1 MNNEDKT
8 SSSRREFLRNV
19 AGAGAM
25 AGLPGIRSA
34 GAAPATS
41 SGRVQTCYFSKHLQW
56 LDWEP
61 MAETAAELGFDGI
74 DVTVRDGGHVQP
86 ERVKDDLPK
95 VAKIV
100 RKAGLDIPMITAGI
114 EDTRSPHAEEII
126 RTAGELGIH
135 RYRWGW
141 FSWSDT
147 AKVPDMSNF
156 HAGIGKPSRTL
167 IDVPRRLDELKKR
180 VRELSEM
187 NQKFNV
193 CAMYHNHSG
202 PLVGASV
209 WDLWVLIKDFD
220 ARWVSS
226 NFDIGHATV
235 EGGLGGWVNST
246 RLMAPFIRGTAIK
259 DFKWAQSAKGA
270 WEPQWCP
277 LGEGMVN
284 FPAFFAMLKEANFT
298 GPVQLH
304 TEYPLGGIE
313 NGARTLTLDKA
324 TILAT
329 IRKDLATL
337 KGWMKEAQ
345 LA

>member
-1 MNNEDKT
+1 MAGFP
-8 SSSRREFLRNV
+8 RLRA
-19 AGAGAM
+19 AGA
-25 AGLPGIRSA
+25 
-34 GAAPATS
+34 PADKPP
-41 SGRVQTCYFSKHLQW
+41 VQTCYFSKHLQW

-74 DVTVRDGGHVQP
+74 DLTVREGGHVLP
-86 ERVKDDLPK
+86 ERVKEELPK
-95 VAKIV
+95 VASIV

-114 EDTRSPHAEEII
+114 VDIHSQYADDII
-126 RTAGELGIH
+126 RTASEVGIS

-147 AKVPDMSNF
+147 GKVPELWNYHST
-156 HAGIGKPSRTL
+156 AGKPPAL
-167 IDVPRRLDELKKR
+167 LVDVPARLDELKKR
-180 VRELSEM
+180 VAELAEL
-187 NQKFNV
+187 NRKFNV

-209 WDLWVLIKDFD
+209 WDLWVLLKDYD

-246 RLMAPFIRGTAIK
+246 RLMTPFIRGTAIK
-259 DFKWAQSAKGA
+259 DFKWARNKKGE

-284 FPAFFAMLKEANFT
+284 SPAFFAMLKEGGFS

-304 TEYPLGGIE
+304 SEYPLGGAE
-313 NGARTLTLDKA
+313 NGNKTLTLDKA
-324 TILAT
+324 TVLAT
-329 IRKDLATL
+329 IRKDLTTL
-337 KGWMKEAQ
+337 KGWMREAQ
-345 LA
+345 LV

>member
-1 MNNEDKT
+1 MSIEDDVN
-8 SSSRREFLRNV
+8 SSRRKFLRNV
-19 AGAGAM
+19 TGAGVMVSLPSIRTTDAM
-25 AGLPGIRSA
+25 PGKPPR
-34 GAAPATS
+34 
-41 SGRVQTCYFSKHLQW
+41 RVPIVYFSKHLQW
-56 LDWEP
+56 LNWEQ

-74 DVTVRDGGHVQP
+74 DLTVREGGHVLP
-86 ERVKDDLPK
+86 ERVKEDLPK
-95 VAKIV
+95 VARIV

-114 EDTRSPHAEEII
+114 VDIHSPHAEAII
-126 RTAGELGIH
+126 RTASELGIH

-147 AKVPDMSNF
+147 AKAPDLANFLARREKTSAILINVPE
-156 HAGIGKPSRTL
+156 
-167 IDVPRRLDELKKR
+167 RLVELKKR
-180 VRELSEM
+180 VAELEEL

-202 PLVGASV
+202 SMVGASV
-209 WDLWVLIKDFD
+209 WDLWVLLKDFD

-259 DFKWAQSAKGA
+259 DFKWERNAKGE

-284 FPAFFAMLKEANFT
+284 FGAFFAMLKEAGFS

-313 NGARTLTLDKA
+313 DGARILTLEKS
-324 TILAT
+324 TVLAS

-337 KGWMKEAQ
+337 KGWMKETQ
-345 LA
+345 MV